1 MQPSKKGHSSESGQ
15 PPLIRARQRVAEL
28 EKRLGYQAKGLS
40 KEDQETLES
49 DFRNAIRRKKWIE

>member
-1 MQPSKKGHSSESGQ
+1 MQPSKKGLSSESGQ

-28 EKRLGYQAKGLS
+28 EKRLGYQSKGLS
-40 KEDQETLES
+40 DKDQEKLES

>member
-1 MQPSKKGHSSESGQ
+1 MQPNKKGLSSESGQ
-15 PPLIRARQRVAEL
+15 PPLSRARQKVAEL

-40 KEDQETLES
+40 DKDREKLDS